1 MKDIHFETNL
11 DPLKDGMVSTR
22 KDLDRLSRHAV
33 IIGTNGRYRKVSMKE
48 AGSIM
53 ESMQGCSATMLVG
66 EENFAVVYNV
76 EKTFRMDGNIFL
88 VGSFLVMKMEGQR
101 MFPLSDR
108 DLGRL
113 FMILAGKMEEFRN
126 GDEVFDALRIE

>member
-1 MKDIHFETNL
+1 MRDIHFESNL
-11 DPLKDGMVSTR
+11 DPLKDGMVSVR
-22 KDLDRLSRHAV
+22 EDLDRLSRHAV
-33 IIGTNGRYRKVSMKE
+33 VIGTNGRYRKVSMKE
-48 AGSIM
+48 AGSII

-76 EKTFRMDGNIFL
+76 EKTFQMDGNIFL

-108 DLGRL
+108 DLGKL
-113 FMILAGKMEEFRN
+113 FVILAGRMEEFRN
-126 GDEVFDALRIE
+126 GDEVFDALRIG

>member
-1 MKDIHFETNL
+1 
-11 DPLKDGMVSTR
+11 
-22 KDLDRLSRHAV
+22 
-33 IIGTNGRYRKVSMKE
+33 
-48 AGSIM
+48 
-53 ESMQGCSATMLVG
+53 
-66 EENFAVVYNV
+66 
-76 EKTFRMDGNIFL
+76 
-88 VGSFLVMKMEGQR
+88 MKMEGQR

>member
-1 MKDIHFETNL
+1 MLGDN
-11 DPLKDGMVSTR
+11 
-22 KDLDRLSRHAV
+22 
-33 IIGTNGRYRKVSMKE
+33 
-48 AGSIM
+48 AGWR
-53 ESMQGCSATMLVG
+53 G
-66 EENFAVVYNV
+66 EFAVVYNV

-101 MFPLSDR
+101 MFPLSDL

>member
-1 MKDIHFETNL
+1 MEKYLEAFFSMGVYAYVVIAIFIL
-11 DPLKDGMVSTR
+11 AAVFSFVSIKMNKNALT
-22 KDLDRLSRHAV
+22 KWLAV
-33 IIGTNGRYRKVSMKE
+33 HPNACLLYT
-48 AGSIM
+48 
-53 ESMQGCSATMLVG
+53 SATMLVG

-113 FMILAGKMEEFRN
+113 FLILAGKMEEFRN